1 MKKKPLAL
9 IIPAFFLSSLPV
21 QANIPESFKILYNF
35 KEKTVRLS
43 TLNDRADSYVLLA
56 TNYDSVR
63 LPNQSREDAKHEIK
77 LYLEE
82 SNIKPEIITMIIK
95 DLEQGITSDKSC
107 RGKLSQCVI
116 VPDVYSFVYDYD
128 ESYLRLFINAKLFNN
143 KNNNIEKSYASA
155 KNESK
160 ALINSNDIYFSHYN
174 SQDTNYTINN
184 RTLLGLPLGH
194 VTADLTYSN
203 SQSSKGVDF
212 KELSYDA
219 SIEDKRI
226 YLGNFK
232 NSVKFNA
239 TDFLS
244 TNTRYQQ
251 TSANFGSSKNLL
263 IGERGAYDQL
273 FYYAP
278 ASGELVIYRDDRIIK
293 QLNISEGQG
302 SISYS
307 DLPSG
312 RYEVRV
318 DVVVAG
324 QVISS
329 EVLQIYN
336 SSRNTLAVGDV
347 DYLISAG
354 AFDGNSYGQSSY
366 ADHFEN
372 KGFTKG
378 LVAARLLN
386 PLVIG
391 VGGLYSDS
399 EWAAIVGTQLYLPY
413 KFTLD
418 MKLNYFNHGSHYFDS
433 SIGNSLLSL
442 RHENFSTG
450 NDDGQLAQFIYA
462 DGEYS
467 RTSLSGNYRFSN
479 GIYAYSILSKGKQQ
493 TMLDS
498 FAMSQDSYSY
508 WSATSGVS
516 IPLKHGINLGLS
528 VDYQDSDS
536 SLNTLVNLSIPLGS
550 GYSSSSMLAL
560 NNDNLN
566 QVRNSLNKT
575 DVFRSKEVN
584 SNLSVSQNYYAREE
598 DKNTIDAV
606 LTASTKQDH
615 WQGSAYAYADSTGQ
629 RRGISGSLSSN
640 QIFDGNSIAFT
651 SNKADAYAVIEV
663 NSSLAEQ
670 DAYGYVTVRR
680 NSKLQNKSFIY
691 DDITLYPLNSYND
704 YDIDIDTESVSLI
717 NLGDTRR
724 NEFVKPGSVVKLN
737 LNLRNILS
745 FVSSFEDVM
754 GKKVKDLVCKGSG
767 CHQVQKITDGVFQ
780 VSLMDG
786 LDFQLYAG
794 DNTCIIPES
803 KVSHNVLNFG
813 RNHCVPNM
821 QPMENILVNIDHQ
834 GKSLYFIGLF
844 DKKFSI
850 DEISSAMKKNSMTSI
865 VKDIGKYKAVYVL
878 AEENG
883 LDFAKLGLDDD
894 FLDIV
899 NVKDLQALSIKEL
912 SLSAIRS
919 NN

>member
-9 IIPAFFLSSLPV
+9 IISALVVSSLPV
-21 QANIPESFKILYNF
+21 QANIPESFKSLYSF
-35 KEKTVRLS
+35 KDKKVRFS
-43 TLNDRADSYVLLA
+43 TLNDREDSYILLA

-63 LPNQSREDAKHEIK
+63 LPDQSKDDAKHQLK
-77 LYLEE
+77 FYLEE
-82 SNIKPEIITMIIK
+82 SNIKPEVITMLIK
-95 DLEQGITSDKSC
+95 DLEQGVSSDKSC
-107 RGKLSQCVI
+107 RGKLSECVV
-116 VPDVYSFVYDYD
+116 VPEVYSFVYDYD
-128 ESYLRLFINAKLFNN
+128 ENYLRLFVNAKLFNN
-143 KNNNIEKSYASA
+143 NKNNVEKDYATA
-155 KNESK
+155 KNESN

-174 SQDTNYTINN
+174 DQDTNYTINN
-184 RTLLGLPLGH
+184 RSLLGLPLGH
-194 VTADLTYSN
+194 VTADLSYSN
-203 SQSSKGVDF
+203 SQSSKGMEI

-219 SIEDKRI
+219 SIEDVRL
-226 YLGNFK
+226 YLGKFK
-232 NSVKFNA
+232 NGVRFNA

-263 IGERGAYDQL
+263 IGDRGAYEQL

-312 RYEVRV
+312 RYQVRV

-329 EVLQIYN
+329 EVVQIYN
-336 SSRNTLAVGDV
+336 SSRDTLAVGDI

-354 AFDGNSYGQSSY
+354 VFDGNSYGQSSY

-399 EWAAIVGTQLYLPY
+399 EWAATVGTQFYLPY
-413 KFTLD
+413 QFTLD
-418 MKLNYFNHGSHYFDS
+418 MKLNYFNHGSHHFDS
-433 SIGNSLLSL
+433 SIGNGFLSL
-442 RHENFSTG
+442 RHEDFSIG
-450 NDDGQLAQFIYA
+450 SDEGKLAQFIYA

-479 GIYAYSILSKGKQQ
+479 GIYAYSILSKGKQ

-498 FAMSQDSYSY
+498 IGMSQDSYSY

-516 IPLKHGINLGLS
+516 IPLKHGLNLSLS
-528 VDYQDSDS
+528 VNYQDSNNNF
-536 SLNTLVNLSIPLGS
+536 NTSMNLSVPLGS
-550 GYSSSSMLAL
+550 GYSSNSMLAL

-575 DVFRSKEVN
+575 DVFKSKEIN
-584 SNLSVSQNYYAREE
+584 SDLSVSQNYYAREK
-598 DKNTIDAV
+598 DKNTIDAA
-606 LTASTKQDH
+606 LSANTKQDH
-615 WQGSAYAYADSTGQ
+615 WQGSVHAYADSTGQ
-629 RRGISGSLSSN
+629 RRGVSGRLSSN
-640 QIFDGNSIAFT
+640 QVFDGNSIAFT
-651 SNKADAYAVIEV
+651 SNKADAYGAIEL

-670 DAYGYVTVRR
+670 DTYGYVTVRK
-680 NSKLQNKSFIY
+680 NGKLQNKSFIY
-691 DDITLYPLNSYND
+691 DDKTLYPLNSYNE
-704 YDIDIDTESVSLI
+704 YDINIDTESVSLI
-717 NLGDTRR
+717 NLGDKRI
-724 NEFVKPGSVVKLN
+724 NEFVKPGSVVKLKP
-737 LNLRNILS
+737 NLRNIFS

-754 GKKVKDLVCKGSG
+754 GNKVKDLVCKGSG
-767 CHQVQKITDGVFQ
+767 CHQIQKITDGVFQ

-786 LDFQLYAG
+786 LDFELYSG

-803 KVSHNVLNFG
+803 KVSHDVLNFG
-813 RNHCVPNM
+813 RNHCVPNIKS
-821 QPMENILVNIDHQ
+821 MEYILVNIDDNE
-834 GKSLYFIGLF
+834 KALYFIGLF
-844 DKKFSI
+844 DTKFSI

-865 VKDIGKYKAVYVL
+865 VKNIGKYKAVYVL
-878 AEENG
+878 AGESG
-883 LDFAKLGLDDD
+883 LDYAKLGLDNDV
-894 FLDIV
+894 LDIV
-899 NVKDLQALSIKEL
+899 NVKDIQALSIREL

-919 NN
+919 SN